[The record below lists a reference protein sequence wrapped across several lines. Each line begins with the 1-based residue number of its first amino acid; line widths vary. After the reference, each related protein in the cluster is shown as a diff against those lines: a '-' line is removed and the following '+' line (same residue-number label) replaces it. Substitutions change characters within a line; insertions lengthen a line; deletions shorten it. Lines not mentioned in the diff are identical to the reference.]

1 MPIATPLMLKEK
13 ACAGDKMV
21 RAFVKTGR
29 RILLHL
35 RSVAYFLLRKN
46 VPVNHRRTRTG
57 TSLMCPCTRMNRT
70 MCGRYSLACIDNLCG
85 RFRVIDPSI
94 GFRSHFNIA
103 PGSTNPVIVV
113 HERAEAV
120 MMQWGLVPHWAKN
133 ITTTHRPIN
142 ARAESLAE
150 KPMFRDLL
158 KSQRC
163 IVPASGFFEWK
174 QEWGRK
180 IPFYIHVKDDPV
192 FGFAGLYD
200 VWRNPAGTTL
210 RTYAI
215 ITTASN
221 DLMAP
226 IDNRMPVILRQD
238 DEIRW
243 LSRDVLPA
251 EDLHR
256 ILAPYPPEGME
267 VYPVSER
274 VNNTAADDE
283 QLVLPVHGL

>member
-1 MPIATPLMLKEK
+1 
-13 ACAGDKMV
+13 MV
-21 RAFVKTGR
+21 RAFVKTSR

-85 RFRVIDPSI
+85 RFRVDRPLHRFPVPFQHRT
-94 GFRSHFNIA
+94 GQHE
-103 PGSTNPVIVV
+103 PGD
-113 HERAEAV
+113 R
-120 MMQWGLVPHWAKN
+120 G
-133 ITTTHRPIN
+133 
-142 ARAESLAE
+142 ARAGGSGHDAVGARAALGKKHHDHTPPDQRPGGKPRGEADVPGPAQIPALHRARERFLRMETGVGSQNSVLHPCKRRPGLWLRRALRCMAE
-150 KPMFRDLL
+150 P
-158 KSQRC
+158 
-163 IVPASGFFEWK
+163 G
-174 QEWGRK
+174 
-180 IPFYIHVKDDPV
+180 
-192 FGFAGLYD
+192 
-200 VWRNPAGTTL
+200 GTTL

-226 IDNRMPVILRQD
+226 IDNRMPVISGRTTRS
-238 DEIRW
+238 RW

-256 ILAPYPPEGME
+256 ILAPYPRKGWRRTR
-267 VYPVSER
+267 YRS
-274 VNNTAADDE
+274 
-283 QLVLPVHGL
+283 G